1 MVSLPHMAP
10 VLLIKILRNSWS
22 TEFWNVDKIWWY
34 CTQRWQVASL
44 IGLSSPEAHS
54 QNPGL
59 TAIPRRGA
67 IHSILRS
74 HALLKDPYLKDQR
87 TVHLHHPTSSWWQT
101 VECFWSCFL
110 VLSPY
115 DCRESY
121 LLAPTLLNISCIS
134 IDVTF
139 CAGAFIRY
147 GACMY
152 IHKLWRIV
160 IDRIL
165 VDVHMHLIMYIRYFV
180 SLRIALFSGMHSLHH
195 CHHSG

>member
-1 MVSLPHMAP
+1 MVSLPHMPP
-10 VLLIKILRNSWS
+10 VSLIKILINSWS
-22 TEFWNVDKIWWY
+22 TEFWNVDDIWWY
-34 CTQRWQVASL
+34 RTQRWQVASL

-59 TAIPRRGA
+59 TAIPRKGA

-139 CAGAFIRY
+139 FAGAFIRY
-147 GACMY
+147 GACM
-152 IHKLWRIV
+152 IV
-160 IDRIL
+160 YVYTQIATHCNRSYTCWCAYAF
-165 VDVHMHLIMYIRYFV
+165 MYIRYFV
-180 SLRIALFSGMHSLHH
+180 SLRIALFSGMHNL
-195 CHHSG
+195 HHSG